1 MHRQVDLAAIKGGC
15 ISGLESGEID
25 FLMDIS
31 NPNNPV
37 DQLTGFNSLQDKEW
51 NNLME
56 TLNFDSNANTSYPQR
71 TYRMM
76 LNF

>member
-1 MHRQVDLAAIKGGC
+1 MHRQVDLSAIKGVC
-15 ISGLESGEID
+15 TSRLESAEIG
-25 FLMDIS
+25 FLMDFL

-56 TLNFDSNANTSYPQR
+56 SLNFASTANPQTS
-71 TYRMM
+71 
-76 LNF
+76 LF